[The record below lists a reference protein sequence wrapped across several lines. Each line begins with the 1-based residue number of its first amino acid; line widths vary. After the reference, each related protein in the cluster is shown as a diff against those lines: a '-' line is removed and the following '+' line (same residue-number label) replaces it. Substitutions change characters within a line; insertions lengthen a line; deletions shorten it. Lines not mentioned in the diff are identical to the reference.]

1 MNQGLITD
9 LINGK
14 YVIIMVEIYIPQAQL
29 TRLRRS
35 VAPGK
40 VVVVYGPRRVGKTTL
55 VRRYVQQHDQDAL
68 VVTGED
74 IAVRE
79 YLESQS
85 LVKLKAFVGG
95 RRTLIVDEAQYVR
108 QVGLNLKLLA
118 DHVEGLRIVA
128 TGSSSFDLAQQ
139 TGEPLTGRKT
149 TLLLLPLAQL
159 ELQEVEGAHETR
171 AHLELRLIYG
181 SYPEIVLMESNEDR
195 EIYIKELV
203 TSYLFKDILQ
213 LEGIRHTDKLLRLL
227 QLIAFQIGHEVSVT
241 ELGIQ
246 LGMSKNSVERY
257 LDLLEKT
264 YVIYGRRGFS
274 RNLRKEITKSR
285 RYYFYDNGI
294 RNGLIDNF
302 NALSLRN
309 DVGALWENYIL
320 AERLKRNLYTGHLAS
335 SYFWRTYDRQE
346 IDLVEEWGGRLYA
359 AEMKWSSRY
368 AARVPGG
375 WRQAYPESSF
385 QVVHPENYLHFITA
399 PNRQAA
405 GEIPA

>member
-1 MNQGLITD
+1 MTD
-9 LINGK
+9 S
-14 YVIIMVEIYIPQAQL
+14 YIPQAQL
-29 TRLRRS
+29 TRLKRL

-55 VRRYVQQHDQDAL
+55 IRRYVQQYDRDAL

-85 LVKLKAFVGG
+85 LAKLKAFVGG

-108 QVGLNLKLLA
+108 QIGLNLKLLV
-118 DHVEGLRIVA
+118 DHVEGLRIIA

-159 ELQEVEGAHETR
+159 ELREVESAHET
-171 AHLELRLIYG
+171 AANLEMRLLYG
-181 SYPEIVLMESNEDR
+181 SYPEVILMESNEDR
-195 EIYIKELV
+195 ELYIKELV
-203 TSYLFKDILQ
+203 ASYLFKDILQ

-227 QLIAFQIGHEVSVT
+227 QLVAFQIGREVSVT
-241 ELGIQ
+241 ELGAQ
-246 LGMSKNSVERY
+246 LGMNKNTVDRY
-257 LDLLEKT
+257 LDLLEKA

-294 RNGLIDNF
+294 RNGLISNF
-302 NALSLRN
+302 NVLSLR
-309 DVGALWENYIL
+309 DDAGILWENYIL
-320 AERLKRNLYTGHLAS
+320 AERLKSNLYTGHLAE
-335 SYFWRTYDRQE
+335 SYFWRTYDQQE
-346 IDLVEEWGGRLYA
+346 IDLIEEWGGRLHA
-359 AEMKWSSRY
+359 AEIKWSPR
-368 AARVPGG
+368 AATRTPRG
-375 WRQAYPESSF
+375 WRHAYPASSF
-385 QVVHPENYLHFITA
+385 RVVHQGNYLDFITA
-399 PNRQAA
+399 
-405 GEIPA
+405 